1 MLGDWSSLETPLPW
15 RQKRDGVDG
24 SGMTK
29 GQGERSAVVECSV
42 AAGVRRLC
50 GHAFPPLGT
59 STGVPIPPPRTCRE
73 VENRLPVPAAYSAR
87 WNESHQSSSSLLINR
102 RRGGGIIVWHLA
114 YPARACAGRAN
125 PRGASSSARYAAT
138 AATSPHRSLAT
149 RSWLPLPAG
158 APGWL
163 RHRSSYKPPRP
174 QLGFAIW
181 AIVRAA
187 SGLSRGRIRLKPY
200 TKWDKMGQ
208 KWEWA
213 VQFDGSSKGAENTTG
228 PARWAHFQCVCRTC
242 L

>member
-59 STGVPIPPPRTCRE
+59 STAVPIPPPRTCRE

-87 WNESHQSSSSLLINR
+87 RNESQQSSSSLLINR

-125 PRGASSSARYAAT
+125 PRGASSSPGTQRQPRLHLTAPSPPSPGFRFRQGPRVGCDT
-138 AATSPHRSLAT
+138 AAPTSPQGHSWDSLSGLLSVL
-149 RSWLPLPAG
+149 RPAF
-158 APGWL
+158 PG
-163 RHRSSYKPPRP
+163 
-174 QLGFAIW
+174 
-181 AIVRAA
+181 AA
-187 SGLSRGRIRLKPY
+187 SG
-200 TKWDKMGQ
+200 
-208 KWEWA
+208 
-213 VQFDGSSKGAENTTG
+213 
-228 PARWAHFQCVCRTC
+228 
-242 L
+242 

>member
-59 STGVPIPPPRTCRE
+59 STAVPIPPPRTCRE

-87 WNESHQSSSSLLINR
+87 RNESHQSSSSLLINR

-114 YPARACAGRAN
+114 YPRTRVRWARRS
-125 PRGASSSARYAAT
+125 PRGILLRQVRSDSRDF
-138 AATSPHRSLAT
+138 TSPLPRHLVLASASG
-149 RSWLPLPAG
+149 RG
-158 APGWL
+158 PGL
-163 RHRSSYKPPRP
+163 VATP
-174 QLGFAIW
+174 QLLQAPKATVGIRYLGYCPCC
-181 AIVRAA
+181 VRPF
-187 SGLSRGRIRLKPY
+187 SGPHQAETVHEMGQNG
-200 TKWDKMGQ
+200 TKMG
-208 KWEWA
+208 
-213 VQFDGSSKGAENTTG
+213 VGS
-228 PARWAHFQCVCRTC
+228 PV
-242 L
+242 